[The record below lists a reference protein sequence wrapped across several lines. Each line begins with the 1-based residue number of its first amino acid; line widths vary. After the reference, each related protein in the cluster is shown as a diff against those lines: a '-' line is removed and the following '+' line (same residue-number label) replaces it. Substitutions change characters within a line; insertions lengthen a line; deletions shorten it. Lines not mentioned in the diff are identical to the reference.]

1 MQTHKPPTL
10 FRLFLSLLD
19 LRRDTALPLLRTETA
34 APPTVANTFDVAT
47 TKVTRVASEGI
58 DDSASEIE
66 LARFHAFRLCRL
78 LRSRT
83 DVSIR
88 RCLSRLTFVPESYPR
103 IDREATQALTSK
115 CVAWIENRRFKRLAP
130 SCRG

>member
-88 RCLSRLTFVPESYPR
+88 RCLSRLTFVPRNDHPR
-103 IDREATQALTSK
+103 IDREATS
-115 CVAWIENRRFKRLAP
+115 VDIEMCHVDRESLDV
-130 SCRG
+130 

>member
-19 LRRDTALPLLRTETA
+19 LRRDTALPLLRTETV

-47 TKVTRVASEGI
+47 TKVTRVASEGT
-58 DDSASEIE
+58 DDSASEIEE

-78 LRSRT
+78 LRSQT

-88 RCLSRLTFVPESYPR
+88 RCLSRVTFVP
-103 IDREATQALTSK
+103 
-115 CVAWIENRRFKRLAP
+115 KRHHPIAK
-130 SCRG
+130 R